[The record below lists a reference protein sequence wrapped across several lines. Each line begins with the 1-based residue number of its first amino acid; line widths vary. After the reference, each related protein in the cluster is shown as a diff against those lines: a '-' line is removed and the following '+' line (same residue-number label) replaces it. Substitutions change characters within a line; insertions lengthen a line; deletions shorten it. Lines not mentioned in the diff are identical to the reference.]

1 MPLFSRS
8 PCAQIVHCNITPQGM
23 LVPFF
28 GARDL
33 VIQRSWRVEED
44 ETYVVTMNSV
54 DHPLCP
60 PPPQKKG
67 LGWFTSPV
75 RAQVRQL
82 VRMHPTPAARSG
94 AICARAHPT

>member
-1 MPLFSRS
+1 M
-8 PCAQIVHCNITPQGM
+8 HCNITPQGP

-75 RAQVRQL
+75 RAEVRGLSPPPPPPRPRSPLATL
-82 VRMHPTPAARSG
+82 VIGTLRR
-94 AICARAHPT
+94 